1 MKKMPSLKSAG
12 TTVKTAILVHSST
25 MEVVSAT
32 RITLQVRKNAR
43 RITNVSLVGLLV
55 GIFSTLSSLCFLWY
69 W

>member
-12 TTVKTAILVHSST
+12 TTVKTAILVYSST

-55 GIFSTLSSLCFLWY
+55 GIFSTPSSLCFLWY

>member
-12 TTVKTAILVHSST
+12 TTVKTAILVYSST